1 MCLYAISHAAAARQR
16 YSILQH
22 QLRSAKNARTS
33 GHTPPFAPEL
43 SSWHRQTEVELP
55 VGRRRRTA
63 RGRDCPALHSVLL
76 PRGARRESP
85 VPTRQGALVLGKD
98 FVKSNSV
105 KQPRDRQQRQQGSRS
120 RLVTPCSPSAAA
132 PTEHTASTL
141 LQATRAGAT
150 EQDEANSPDLYKPRR
165 EKKRQKKDKKKPNLT
180 SGCWERFRSIT
191 AL

>member
-33 GHTPPFAPEL
+33 GHTLPFAPEL

-63 RGRDCPALHSVLL
+63 RGRDGLPSTTQRPPPAGGSKGKPRPHQAGCTCAGKGFCEIKLGEAAPRQAAEAAGITLSPGDPLL
-76 PRGARRESP
+76 PVSSSP
-85 VPTRQGALVLGKD
+85 NRAHGQHPAPSHTG
-98 FVKSNSV
+98 
-105 KQPRDRQQRQQGSRS
+105 RS
-120 RLVTPCSPSAAA
+120 
-132 PTEHTASTL
+132 H
-141 LQATRAGAT
+141 RAGRSKFSRPVQT
-150 EQDEANSPDLYKPRR
+150 KEG
-165 EKKRQKKDKKKPNLT
+165 KKKKDKKKPNLT

>member
-43 SSWHRQTEVELP
+43 SSWHRQMEVELP
-55 VGRRRRTA
+55 VGRRRRRTA

-76 PRGARRESP
+76 PRGARRECP
-85 VPTRQGALVLGKD
+85 VPGQAGCTCAGKGFCEIKLGE
-98 FVKSNSV
+98 
-105 KQPRDRQQRQQGSRS
+105 
-120 RLVTPCSPSAAA
+120 AA
-132 PTEHTASTL
+132 PRQAAEAAGITLSLGDPLLPVSSSPNRAHGQHPAPSHTGRSH
-141 LQATRAGAT
+141 RAGRSKFSRPVQT
-150 EQDEANSPDLYKPRR
+150 KEG
-165 EKKRQKKDKKKPNLT
+165 KKKKDKKKPNLT

>member
-55 VGRRRRTA
+55 VGRRRTA
-63 RGRDCPALHSVLL
+63 RGRECPALHSVLL
-76 PRGARRESP
+76 LRGARRESP
-85 VPTRQGALVLGKD
+85 VPTRQRALVLGKD
-98 FVKSNSV
+98 FVKSNSA

-150 EQDEANSPDLYKPRR
+150 EQDEANSPDLCKPRR
-165 EKKRQKKDKKKPNLT
+165 EKKRKTKKNQT
-180 SGCWERFRSIT
+180 
-191 AL
+191 